1 MRNFFGQNHANAAL
15 TSLVLAGLIA
25 VIPFLLPHHGLATSF
40 YSEWTA
46 FTLGIV
52 ACFPFLL
59 KTFWLDLEVPRITIW
74 LVVVAAFIALQTLFV
89 DQPYVTQALLPGIYI
104 VWAMVLVVLCAW
116 IRKQLG
122 LELSVFVLAW
132 MVLIGGGL
140 HAIIALVQYFD
151 VSGTLINVVDQKRIS
166 THGNIG
172 QRNHFA
178 TQITLASFALVYLHA
193 SDRINR
199 MFAIALLVL
208 FALVLTASSSRA
220 AAVYVAAGFVLSLV
234 VYHATK
240 TLVHRRLLQGTGL
253 LLVAFLVFQHV
264 LPFLND
270 WLKLL
275 LDTLGFNTHGFD
287 ILVMLQRNAAD
298 GVDVRISEWRKAWM
312 MFMESPLW
320 GVGIG
325 NYGWYSFNYQALPE
339 FAAVPQGVLFHHSHN
354 LVMQVLAEL
363 GIAGLL
369 MLLLLAM
376 TWLHH
381 VLPHWKSP
389 SHWLIFAFA
398 IVLLLHSS
406 VEYPLWYN
414 YFLGIAAILLGLGSE
429 GTLKIKFT
437 PGLGQFTT
445 GVMLIFSCAILLI
458 TLLGVQHLYRIPQL
472 VITTTPQQAY
482 ATLHAISKN
491 PLLTPWAEVA
501 IALYGESDKK
511 SIENHL
517 PLTARVVQYR
527 PTPHNVNRR
536 IIYLVW
542 AGKSSE
548 ATALMKKAFIVYP
561 EDFSKLACNWKATPV
576 KEVQHLWNE
585 ADKLT
590 GGTIECQTETKTSAS
605 PS

>member
-1 MRNFFGQNHANAAL
+1 MKNSFGQSHTNAAL

-25 VIPFLLPHHGLATSF
+25 VIPFLLPHRGLATAF

-59 KTFWLDLEVPRITIW
+59 KTFWLDLEVPRITLW
-74 LVVVAAFIALQTLFV
+74 LAAIAAFIAFQTLLV

-104 VWAMVLVVLCAW
+104 VWAMVLVVLCTW

-132 MVLIGGGL
+132 MILTGGGL
-140 HAIIALVQYFD
+140 QAIVALVQYFD
-151 VSGTLINVVDQKRIS
+151 VSGTLINVVDQRRVS
-166 THGNIG
+166 AHGNIG
-172 QRNHFA
+172 QANHFA
-178 TQITLASFALVYLHA
+178 TQMTLASFALIYLHA
-193 SDRINR
+193 HDRINR
-199 MFAIALLVL
+199 LFAIALLVL
-208 FALVLTASSSRA
+208 FTIVLTASSSRA
-220 AAVYVAAGFVLSLV
+220 VAIYVAAGFILALI
-234 VYHATK
+234 VYRAAK
-240 TLVHRRLLQGTGL
+240 TAVHRRLLQGTGL

-264 LPFLND
+264 LPLLND

-275 LDTLGFNTHGFD
+275 LDTTGFDTHGFD
-287 ILVMLQRNAAD
+287 ILVMSQRNAAD
-298 GVDVRISEWRKAWM
+298 GVEVRLSEWRKAWM
-312 MFMESPLW
+312 IFMESSLW

-339 FAAVPQGVLFHHSHN
+339 FAAVPQGTLFHHSHN
-354 LVMQVLAEL
+354 LIMQVLAEL

-381 VLPHWKSP
+381 ALPHWKNP
-389 SHWLIFAFA
+389 SYWLIFVLA
-398 IVLLLHSS
+398 IVLLLHSA
-406 VEYPLWYN
+406 VEYPLWYS

-445 GVMLIFSCAILLI
+445 GVMLIFSCAMLLV

-482 ATLHAISKN
+482 ATIHAISKN

-511 SIENHL
+511 SIDSHL

-536 IIYLVW
+536 IIYLAW
-542 AGKSSE
+542 TGKSSE

-561 EDFSKLACNWKATPV
+561 DDFPKLACNWKATPV

-585 ADKLT
+585 ADKFT
-590 GGTIECQTETKTSAS
+590 GGTIKCQTETSAS